1 MHLIY
6 SEINFFSC
14 FKDSGIK
21 MLTVSVILRLIGS
34 AVSPLLKGAYH
45 VHLTV
50 NSILNSMLDEP
61 KQILREVSWAR

>member
-1 MHLIY
+1 
-6 SEINFFSC
+6 
-14 FKDSGIK
+14 

-50 NSILNSMLDEP
+50 NSILNSMLDES
-61 KQILREVSWAR
+61 KQILREESWAR